1 MAQVRAGDVP
11 GATSYHVNSLFWAT
25 GATIYHV
32 NSLFWA
38 TIEFES

>member
-25 GATIYHV
+25 
-32 NSLFWA
+32 
-38 TIEFES
+38 IEFES